1 MRIYRKN
8 RYRKRRLGIFLLLLF
23 MLFTSI
29 AVFVL
34 YETRIRPIISQVA
47 AARAQ
52 SVAVSTINDEVNRII
67 VSESV
72 DYGDLAILQKDA
84 HSRISAVTANVE
96 EISRLKAEIAVHV
109 QEKMRRIDE
118 MVLKIPLG
126 TLLSDGFLSGYGPRI
141 PIKLTS
147 VGRAVVDMQDSFHE
161 AGINQTRHE
170 IHLTVTAKISVL
182 IPGGAK
188 ETEIHTTIPVAQAV
202 IVGEVPQSFT
212 NVTGVSGAPQDNVL
226 NMLN

>member
-1 MRIYRKN
+1 M
-8 RYRKRRLGIFLLLLF
+8 
-23 MLFTSI
+23 
-29 AVFVL
+29 
-34 YETRIRPIISQVA
+34 SQVA
-47 AARAQ
+47 VARAQ

-72 DYGDLAILQKDA
+72 KYGDLAILQKDA
-84 HSRISAVTANVE
+84 EERITAVLANVE
-96 EISRLKAEIAVHV
+96 KISRLKAEIAVGV
-109 QEKMRRIDE
+109 QEEMERIDE
-118 MVLKIPLG
+118 MVMNIPLG
-126 TLLSDGFLSGYGPRI
+126 TLLSDGLFTGYGPRV
-141 PIKLTS
+141 PIKLSS
-147 VGRAVVDMQDSFHE
+147 VGRAVVDIADSFHE

-188 ETEIHTTIPVAQAV
+188 EAEIHTTIPVAQAV

-212 NVTGVSGAPQDNVL
+212 HVTGVNGTPQDNVL